1 MTTDTLSTT
10 AVPARSSIGLAARLA
25 AIGAMLGRVPLAIH
39 QVLFRLAIAG
49 VFLRAGLTK
58 VQSWESTVA
67 LFRDEYRVP
76 VLPPELAAAMAST
89 VEIGCSVLLLLGL
102 ASRLATLPMLGM
114 LLTIQLFV
122 YPSAWPE
129 HLVWGSILLF
139 LLTRGAG
146 AFSLDR
152 LLGIEPAAADRSPR

>member
-1 MTTDTLSTT
+1 MTTKTMSAAPAGSTT
-10 AVPARSSIGLAARLA
+10 GLAARLA
-25 AIGAMLGRVPLAIH
+25 SLRAMLGRTPLAIH

-76 VLPPELAAAMAST
+76 VLPPEAAAAMAST
-89 VEIGCSVLLLLGL
+89 FEIGCSVLLLLGL

-114 LLTIQLFV
+114 IMTIQLFV

-146 AFSLDR
+146 ALSLDR
-152 LLGIEPAAADRSPR
+152 LLGLEPAAER